1 MRQSWQDSSFVNFL
15 GEKLSNFSGE
25 ITSVAAIEARLVVYV
40 EDETALVMSS
50 YLNIRLF
57 VGFTPW
63 KFNA

>member
-1 MRQSWQDSSFVNFL
+1 MNVL
-15 GEKLSNFSGE
+15 GEKLSNFNGE

-40 EDETALVMSS
+40 EDETDLGMIS

-63 KFNA
+63 

>member
-1 MRQSWQDSSFVNFL
+1 MRQSWQDSSFVNVL

-40 EDETALVMSS
+40 EDETAILMSS